1 MHKDNK
7 KSLLV
12 QGVVWLFFDSKCYIS
27 IVI

>member
-12 QGVVWLFFDSKCYIS
+12 QGVFLIEKKHDFFPNQK
-27 IVI
+27 

>member
-7 KSLLV
+7 KALQK
-12 QGVVWLFFDSKCYIS
+12 QGGVWLFFDSKCYIS